1 MNVLP
6 NEEELMVKNAA
17 REFLEAECPPSLAR
31 AIEQDE
37 RGYSVELWEQMA
49 SLGWFGISL
58 PESYGGGGLPVSY
71 LALILEE
78 CGRAI
83 APVPFH
89 STATAALAVARYG
102 SDEQKQA
109 ILPRV
114 ARGDLIMTWAVQEQ
128 DPRMRSDAIQC
139 RGEVEGDS
147 LVISGVKHFVDN
159 FAAAELMVMAV
170 RTAAPSLHGSAGDE
184 SASAGSAEG
193 SAGITLA
200 VVPCNAAGI
209 TETRLTTLAKDSQS
223 KLTLDGVRIPL
234 SNVIGA
240 VNDGWPATSD
250 MLDTGTALLCA
261 QIIGA
266 ARKDAEMAIEYAKN
280 RVAFGRPLAGF
291 QSIQHL
297 CADMLVWVDGAQ
309 LLTYEA
315 LWKLDAGLPY
325 NVEVS
330 QAKAFTND
338 KCQATVRSSQQIHGG
353 IGFMMEF
360 DLHLW
365 YRRVT
370 AWTMR
375 LGTSFEHRARVA
387 RALLDQPGPVRL
399 GMNLEAVA

>member
-17 REFLEAECPPSLAR
+17 REFLAAECPPNLPR

-37 RGYSVELWEQMA
+37 RGYSVELWEKMA
-49 SLGWFGISL
+49 ALGWFGISL
-58 PESYGGGGLPVSY
+58 PESHGGGGLPVTY
-71 LALILEE
+71 LGLILEE

-89 STATAALAVARYG
+89 STATAALAVARHG
-102 SDEQKQA
+102 SSEQQQT
-109 ILPRV
+109 ILPRA

-128 DPRMRSDAIQC
+128 DPRLRADAIQC
-139 RGEVEGDS
+139 RAEVDGDS
-147 LVISGVKHFVDN
+147 LVINGIKHFVDN
-159 FAAAELMVMAV
+159 FSAAEFMVTAV
-170 RTAAPSLHGSAGDE
+170 RTAAPTDDN
-184 SASAGSAEG
+184 
-193 SAGITLA
+193 AGITL
-200 VVPCNAAGI
+200 VIVPTNSPGI

-223 KLTLDGVRIPL
+223 KLVLDGVRVPL
-234 SNVIGA
+234 SNVIGD
-240 VNDGWPATSD
+240 VNQGWPATSD
-250 MLDTGTALLCA
+250 MLDVGTALLCA
-261 QIIGA
+261 QITGA
-266 ARKDAEMAIEYAKN
+266 ARKDAEMAIDYAKN
-280 RVAFGRPLAGF
+280 RVAFGRPIAGF

-297 CADMLVWVDGAQ
+297 CADMIVWTDGAQ

-315 LWKLDAGLPY
+315 LWKLDAGLPFG
-325 NVEVS
+325 VEVS

-387 RALLDQPGPVRL
+387 RALLDQPGEVRL
-399 GMNLEAVA
+399 GMNLQPVG

>member
-6 NEEELMVKNAA
+6 SEEELMVKNAA
-17 REFLEAECPPSLAR
+17 REFLDAECSPSLAR
-31 AIEQDE
+31 AIEQDA
-37 RGYSVELWEQMA
+37 RGYSVELWEKMA
-49 SLGWFGISL
+49 ALGWFGISL
-58 PESYGGGGLPVSY
+58 PEAYGGGGLPVAY
-71 LALILEE
+71 LGLILEE

-83 APVPFH
+83 APVPLH
-89 STATAALAVARYG
+89 STATAALAIASSG
-102 SDEQKQA
+102 TEQQRRD

-114 ARGDLIMTWAVQEQ
+114 ARGELIMTWAVPEQ
-128 DPRMRSDAIQC
+128 DPRLRPDAVQC
-139 RGEVEGDS
+139 RGTVDGDS
-147 LVISGVKHFVDN
+147 LVITGVKHFVDN
-159 FAAAELMVMAV
+159 YSAAELMVMAV
-170 RTAAPSLHGSAGDE
+170 RTAAPSDAN
-184 SASAGSAEG
+184 
-193 SAGITLA
+193 AGITLA
-200 VVPCNAAGI
+200 IVPTNAPGI

-223 KLTLDGVRIPL
+223 KLDLDGVRIPL
-234 SNVIGA
+234 TNVIGA
-240 VNDGWPATSD
+240 VNQGWPSTQA

-266 ARKDAEMAIEYAKN
+266 ARKDAEMAIEYARN
-280 RVAFGRPLAGF
+280 RVAFGRPIAGF

-297 CADMLVWVDGAQ
+297 CADMIVWVDGAQ

-325 NVEVS
+325 GVEVS

-387 RALLDQPGPVRL
+387 RALLDQPGTVRL
-399 GMNLEAVA
+399 GMNLEPVA

>member
-6 NEEELMVKNAA
+6 SEEELMVKNAA
-17 REFLEAECPPSLAR
+17 REFLEAECPPGLAR
-31 AIEQDE
+31 AIEQDA
-37 RGYSVELWEQMA
+37 RGYSVALWENMA
-49 SLGWFGISL
+49 ALGWFGISL
-58 PESYGGGGLPVSY
+58 PEAYGGGGLPVTY
-71 LALILEE
+71 LGLILEE

-89 STATAALAVARYG
+89 STATAALAVARHG
-102 SDEQKQA
+102 SDAQKQA

-114 ARGDLIMTWAVQEQ
+114 ARGDLIMTWAAQEQ
-128 DPRMRSDAIQC
+128 NPRLRADAIQC
-139 RGEVEGDS
+139 RGVVDGDS

-159 FAAAELMVMAV
+159 FAAAELVVMAV
-170 RTAAPSLHGSAGDE
+170 RTAEPAAD
-184 SASAGSAEG
+184 
-193 SAGITLA
+193 SAGITL
-200 VVPCNAAGI
+200 VIVPADSPGI
-209 TETRLTTLAKDSQS
+209 AETRLTTLAKDSQS
-223 KLTLDGVRIPL
+223 KLTLDSVRVPL
-234 SNVIGA
+234 SGVLGEINQ
-240 VNDGWPATSD
+240 GWPAASE
-250 MLDTGTALLCA
+250 MLDIGTALLCA

-266 ARKDAEMAIEYAKN
+266 ARKDAEMAIDYARN
-280 RVAFGRPLAGF
+280 RVAFGRPIAGF

-297 CADMLVWVDGAQ
+297 CADMIVWLDGAQ

-325 NVEVS
+325 SVEVS

-338 KCQATVRSSQQIHGG
+338 KCQAVVRSSQQIHGG

-375 LGTSFEHRARVA
+375 LGTSFEHRARIA
-387 RALLDQPGPVRL
+387 RALLDQPGTVRL
-399 GMNLEAVA
+399 GMNLEPVA

>member
-6 NEEELMVKNAA
+6 AEEELMVKNAA
-17 REFLEAECPPSLAR
+17 REFLDAECPPSLAR

-58 PESYGGGGLPVSY
+58 PEAYGGGGLPVTY
-71 LALILEE
+71 LGLILEE

-89 STATAALAVARYG
+89 STATAALAVVNHG
-102 SDEQKQA
+102 SDEQKQT

-114 ARGDLIMTWAVQEQ
+114 ARGDLILTWAVQEQ
-128 DPRMRSDAIQC
+128 DPRLRADAVQC
-139 RGEVEGDS
+139 RGQVDGDS
-147 LVISGVKHFVDN
+147 LVINGIKHFVDN
-159 FAAAELMVMAV
+159 FSAAEKVVMAV
-170 RTAAPSLHGSAGDE
+170 RTAEPTDE
-184 SASAGSAEG
+184 SA
-193 SAGITLA
+193 GIALCI
-200 VVPCNAAGI
+200 VPTNSAGI

-223 KLTLDGVRIPL
+223 KIALENVRIPL
-234 SNVIGA
+234 SNVIGEISQ
-240 VNDGWPATSD
+240 GWPAVSE

-291 QSIQHL
+291 QSIPHL
-297 CADMLVWVDGAQ
+297 CADMIVAVAGAQ

-325 NVEVS
+325 SVEVS

-375 LGTSFEHRARVA
+375 MGTSFEHRARVA
-387 RALLDQPGPVRL
+387 RSLLAQPGRVRL
-399 GMNLEAVA
+399 GMNIEAVA

>member
-17 REFLEAECPPSLAR
+17 REFLEAECSPDLAR

-37 RGYSVELWEQMA
+37 RGYSVELWEKMA

-58 PESYGGGGLPVSY
+58 PESYGGGGLPVAY
-71 LALILEE
+71 LGLILEE

-89 STATAALAVARYG
+89 STATAALAVARHG
-102 SDEQKQA
+102 SAEQQQS

-114 ARGDLIMTWAVQEQ
+114 ARGDLIMTWAAQEQ
-128 DPRMRSDAIQC
+128 DPRLRADAIQC
-139 RGEVEGDS
+139 RGEVDGDS
-147 LVISGVKHFVDN
+147 LAISGIKHFVDN

-170 RTAAPSLHGSAGDE
+170 RTAAPSDDN
-184 SASAGSAEG
+184 
-193 SAGITLA
+193 AGITL
-200 VVPCNAAGI
+200 VIVPTNVAGI

-223 KLTLDGVRIPL
+223 KLELDGVRVPL
-234 SNVIGA
+234 SNVIGE
-240 VNDGWPATSD
+240 VNRGWPAASD
-250 MLDTGTALLCA
+250 MLDIGTALLCA
-261 QIIGA
+261 QITGA
-266 ARKDAEMAIEYAKN
+266 ARKDAEMAIDYAKN
-280 RVAFGRPLAGF
+280 RVAFGRPIAGF

-297 CADMLVWVDGAQ
+297 CADMIVWTDGAQ

-315 LWKLDAGLPY
+315 LWKLDSGLPFG
-325 NVEVS
+325 VEVS

-387 RALLDQPGPVRL
+387 RALLDQPGQVRL
-399 GMNLEAVA
+399 GMNLQPVG

>member
-17 REFLEAECPPSLAR
+17 REFLAAECPPNLPR

-37 RGYSVELWEQMA
+37 RGYSVELWEKMA
-49 SLGWFGISL
+49 ALGWFGISL
-58 PESYGGGGLPVSY
+58 PESYGGGGLPVTY
-71 LALILEE
+71 LGLILEE

-89 STATAALAVARYG
+89 STATAALAVARHG
-102 SDEQKQA
+102 SSEQQQT
-109 ILPRV
+109 ILPRA

-128 DPRMRSDAIQC
+128 DPRLRADAIQC
-139 RGEVEGDS
+139 RAEVDGDS
-147 LVISGVKHFVDN
+147 LVINGIKHFVDN
-159 FAAAELMVMAV
+159 FSAAEFMVTAV
-170 RTAAPSLHGSAGDE
+170 RTAAPTDDN
-184 SASAGSAEG
+184 
-193 SAGITLA
+193 AGITL
-200 VVPCNAAGI
+200 VIVPTNSPGI

-223 KLTLDGVRIPL
+223 KLAMDGVRVPL
-234 SNVIGA
+234 SNVIGE
-240 VNDGWPATSD
+240 VNQGWPATSD
-250 MLDTGTALLCA
+250 MLDVGTALLCA
-261 QIIGA
+261 QITGA
-266 ARKDAEMAIEYAKN
+266 ARKDAEMAIDYAKN
-280 RVAFGRPLAGF
+280 RVAFGRPIAGF

-297 CADMLVWVDGAQ
+297 CADMIVWTDGAQ

-315 LWKLDAGLPY
+315 LWKLDAGLPFG
-325 NVEVS
+325 VEVS

-387 RALLDQPGPVRL
+387 RALLDQPGEVRL
-399 GMNLEAVA
+399 GMNLQPVG

>member
-17 REFLEAECPPSLAR
+17 REFLEAECLPSLAR

-102 SDEQKQA
+102 SEAQKQA

-128 DPRMRSDAIQC
+128 DPRLRSDAVQC
-139 RGEVEGDS
+139 RGEVDGDS

-159 FAAAELMVMAV
+159 FSAAELMVMAV
-170 RTAAPSLHGSAGDE
+170 RTAPPTDDSAGV
-184 SASAGSAEG
+184 
-193 SAGITLA
+193 TL
-200 VVPCNAAGI
+200 VIVPANSAGI

-223 KLTLDGVRIPL
+223 KLALDGVRVPL
-234 SNVIGA
+234 SNVIGE

-280 RVAFGRPLAGF
+280 RVAFGRPIAGF

-297 CADMLVWVDGAQ
+297 CADMIVWVDGAQ

-325 NVEVS
+325 SVEVS

-387 RALLDQPGPVRL
+387 RALLDQPGQVRL
-399 GMNLEAVA
+399 GMNIEAVA

>member
-6 NEEELMVKNAA
+6 AEEELMVKNAA
-17 REFLEAECPPSLAR
+17 REFLDAECSPSLAR
-31 AIEQDE
+31 AVEQDE
-37 RGYSVELWEQMA
+37 RGYSVELWEKMA

-58 PESYGGGGLPVSY
+58 PESHGGGGLPVTY
-71 LALILEE
+71 LGLILEE

-89 STATAALAVARYG
+89 STATAALVVANHG
-102 SDEQKQA
+102 SDEQQQN

-128 DPRMRSDAIQC
+128 DPRLRADAIQC
-139 RGEVEGDS
+139 RGEVDGDS
-147 LVISGVKHFVDN
+147 LVINGVKHFVDN
-159 FAAAELMVMAV
+159 FSAAELMVMAV
-170 RTAAPSLHGSAGDE
+170 RTAAPTDDN
-184 SASAGSAEG
+184 
-193 SAGITLA
+193 AGITLA
-200 VVPCNAAGI
+200 IVPTNAAGI

-223 KLTLDGVRIPL
+223 KLNLDGVRIPL
-234 SNVIGA
+234 GNVIGK
-240 VNDGWPATSD
+240 VNQGWPATSD

-266 ARKDAEMAIEYAKN
+266 ARKDAEMAIDYAKN
-280 RVAFGRPLAGF
+280 RVAFGRPIAGF

-297 CADMLVWVDGAQ
+297 CADMIVWVDGAQ

-325 NVEVS
+325 GVEVS

-387 RALLDQPGPVRL
+387 RALLDQPGKVRL
-399 GMNLEAVA
+399 GMNLQPVA

>member
-6 NEEELMVKNAA
+6 AEEELMVKNAA
-17 REFLEAECPPSLAR
+17 REFLEAESPASLAR
-31 AIEQDE
+31 AVEQDE
-37 RGYSVELWEQMA
+37 RGYSLELWEKMA

-58 PESYGGGGLPVSY
+58 PETHGGGGLPVTY
-71 LALILEE
+71 LGLIIEE

-83 APVPFH
+83 APVPMH
-89 STATAALAVARYG
+89 STSTASLAVAKFGDPQQRQ
-102 SDEQKQA
+102 D

-114 ARGDLIMTWAVQEQ
+114 ARGELIMTFAVQEQ
-128 DPRMRSDAIQC
+128 DPRLRPDAIQC
-139 RGEVEGDS
+139 RGEVDGDS
-147 LVISGVKHFVDN
+147 LVISGVKHFIDN
-159 FAAAELMVMAV
+159 YSAAELMVMAV
-170 RTAAPSLHGSAGDE
+170 RTAARSDANQ
-184 SASAGSAEG
+184 
-193 SAGITLA
+193 GITLV
-200 VVPCNAAGI
+200 VVPTNAVGI
-209 TETRLTTLAKDSQS
+209 SETRLTTLAKDSQS
-223 KLTLDGVRIPL
+223 KLDLNGVRVPL
-234 SNVIGA
+234 GNVIGA
-240 VNDGWPATSD
+240 INEGWPATQA
-250 MLDTGTALLCA
+250 MLDIGTALLCA
-261 QIIGA
+261 QIVGA

-297 CADMLVWVDGAQ
+297 CADMVVWCDGAQ

-315 LWKLDAGLPY
+315 LWKMDAGLPY
-325 NVEVS
+325 AVEVS

-387 RALLDQPGPVRL
+387 RALLDQPGRVRL
-399 GMNLEAVA
+399 GMNLEPVS

>member
-6 NEEELMVKNAA
+6 AEEELMVKNAA
-17 REFLEAECPPSLAR
+17 REFLEAESPASLAR
-31 AIEQDE
+31 AVEQDE
-37 RGYSVELWEQMA
+37 RGYSLELWEKMA

-58 PESYGGGGLPVSY
+58 PETHGGGGLPVTY
-71 LALILEE
+71 LGLIIEE

-83 APVPFH
+83 APVPMH
-89 STATAALAVARYG
+89 STSTASLAVAKFG
-102 SDEQKQA
+102 DPQQQQD

-114 ARGDLIMTWAVQEQ
+114 ARGELIMTFAVQEQ
-128 DPRMRSDAIQC
+128 DPRLRPDAIQC
-139 RGEVEGDS
+139 RGEVDGDS
-147 LVISGVKHFVDN
+147 LVISGVKHFIDN
-159 FAAAELMVMAV
+159 YSAAELMVMAV
-170 RTAAPSLHGSAGDE
+170 RTAARSDANQ
-184 SASAGSAEG
+184 
-193 SAGITLA
+193 GITLV
-200 VVPCNAAGI
+200 VVPTNAAGI
-209 TETRLTTLAKDSQS
+209 SETRLTTLAKDSQS
-223 KLTLDGVRIPL
+223 KLDLNGVRVPL
-234 SNVIGA
+234 GNVIGA
-240 VNDGWPATSD
+240 INEGWPATQA
-250 MLDTGTALLCA
+250 MLDIGTALLCA
-261 QIIGA
+261 QIVGA

-297 CADMLVWVDGAQ
+297 CADMVVWCDGAQ

-315 LWKLDAGLPY
+315 LWKMDEGLPY
-325 NVEVS
+325 AVEVS

-387 RALLDQPGPVRL
+387 RALLDQPGRVRL
-399 GMNLEAVA
+399 GMNLEPVS

>member
-6 NEEELMVKNAA
+6 NEEELMFKNAA
-17 REFLEAECPPSLAR
+17 REFLAAECPPNLAR

-49 SLGWFGISL
+49 ALGWFGISL
-58 PESYGGGGLPVSY
+58 PEAYGGGGLPVSY
-71 LALILEE
+71 LGLILEE

-89 STATAALAVARYG
+89 STATAALAVARHG

-109 ILPRV
+109 LLPRV

-128 DPRMRSDAIQC
+128 DPRLRPDAIQC
-139 RGEVEGDS
+139 RGEVDGDS
-147 LVISGVKHFVDN
+147 LVINGVKHFVDN
-159 FAAAELMVMAV
+159 FAAAELMLMAV
-170 RTAAPSLHGSAGDE
+170 RTAAPAGDGE
-184 SASAGSAEG
+184 
-193 SAGITLA
+193 GITLA
-200 VVPCNAAGI
+200 IVPTNGAGI
-209 TETRLTTLAKDSQS
+209 SETRLTTLAKDSQS
-223 KLTLDGVRIPL
+223 KLSMDGVRVPL
-234 SNVIGA
+234 SNVIGD
-240 VNDGWPATSD
+240 VNQGWPATAD
-250 MLDTGTALLCA
+250 MLDVGTALLCT
-261 QIIGA
+261 QITGA
-266 ARKDAEMAIEYAKN
+266 ARKDAEMAIDYAKN

-297 CADMLVWVDGAQ
+297 CADMIVWVDGAQ

-315 LWKLDAGLPY
+315 LWKLDAGLPFG
-325 NVEVS
+325 VEVS

-338 KCQATVRSSQQIHGG
+338 KCQAAVRSSQQIHGG

-375 LGTSFEHRARVA
+375 MGTSFEHRARVA
-387 RALLDQPGPVRL
+387 RALLDQPGKVRL
-399 GMNLEAVA
+399 GMDLQPVG

>member
-6 NEEELMVKNAA
+6 SEEELMVKNAA
-17 REFLEAECPPSLAR
+17 REFLEAECPASLAR
-31 AIEQDE
+31 EVEQDE
-37 RGYSVELWEQMA
+37 RGYSLELWEKMA

-58 PESYGGGGLPVSY
+58 PEAYGGGGLPVSY
-71 LALILEE
+71 LGLIIEE

-89 STATAALAVARYG
+89 STATAAIAVAKFG
-102 SDEQKQA
+102 TEQQKEA

-114 ARGDLIMTWAVQEQ
+114 ARGELIMTWAVQEQ
-128 DPRMRSDAIQC
+128 DPRLRADVLQC
-139 RGEVEGDS
+139 RGEVDGDS
-147 LVISGVKHFVDN
+147 LVITGGKHFVDN
-159 FAAAELMVMAV
+159 FSAAELMVMAV
-170 RTAAPSLHGSAGDE
+170 RTG
-184 SASAGSAEG
+184 ASSDDN
-193 SAGITLA
+193 AGITLA
-200 VVPCNAAGI
+200 IVPTDTAGVS
-209 TETRLTTLAKDSQS
+209 ETRLTTLAKDSQS
-223 KLTLDGVRIPL
+223 KLNLDGVRVPL
-234 SNVIGA
+234 SNVIGE
-240 VNDGWPATSD
+240 VNQGWPATQA
-250 MLDTGTALLCA
+250 MLDIGTALLCT
-261 QIIGA
+261 QIVGA

-315 LWKLDAGLPY
+315 LWKIDQGLPY
-325 NVEVS
+325 SVEVS

-375 LGTSFEHRARVA
+375 LGTSFEHRSRVA
-387 RALLDQPGPVRL
+387 RALLDQPGKVRL
-399 GMNLEAVA
+399 GMNLEPVA

>member
-17 REFLEAECPPSLAR
+17 REFLAAECPPSLPR

-37 RGYSVELWEQMA
+37 RGYSVELWEKMA
-49 SLGWFGISL
+49 ALGWFGISL
-58 PESYGGGGLPVSY
+58 PESHGGGGLPVTY
-71 LALILEE
+71 LGLILEE

-89 STATAALAVARYG
+89 STATAALAVARHG
-102 SDEQKQA
+102 SSEQQQA
-109 ILPRV
+109 ILPRI

-128 DPRMRSDAIQC
+128 DPRLRADAIQC
-139 RGEVEGDS
+139 RAEVDGDS
-147 LVISGVKHFVDN
+147 LVINGIKHFVDN
-159 FAAAELMVMAV
+159 FSAAELMVTAV
-170 RTAAPSLHGSAGDE
+170 RTAAPTDH
-184 SASAGSAEG
+184 

-200 VVPCNAAGI
+200 IVPTNSAGI

-223 KLTLDGVRIPL
+223 KLAMDGVRVPL
-234 SNVIGA
+234 SNVIGE
-240 VNDGWPATSD
+240 VNQGWTATSD
-250 MLDTGTALLCA
+250 MLDVGTALLCA
-261 QIIGA
+261 QITGA
-266 ARKDAEMAIEYAKN
+266 ARKDAEMAIDYAKN
-280 RVAFGRPLAGF
+280 RVAFGRPIAGF

-297 CADMLVWVDGAQ
+297 CADMIVWTDGAQ

-315 LWKLDAGLPY
+315 LWKLDAGLPFG
-325 NVEVS
+325 VEVS

-387 RALLDQPGPVRL
+387 RALLDQPGQVRL
-399 GMNLEAVA
+399 GMNLHPVG

>member
-6 NEEELMVKNAA
+6 NEEELMFKNAA
-17 REFLEAECPPSLAR
+17 REFLEAESPASLAR

-37 RGYSVELWEQMA
+37 RGYSVELWEKMA
-49 SLGWFGISL
+49 ALGWFGISL
-58 PESYGGGGLPVSY
+58 PEAYGGGGLPVTY
-71 LALILEE
+71 LGLILEE

-89 STATAALAVARYG
+89 STATAALAVANHG
-102 SDEQKQA
+102 SDEQKQS

-114 ARGDLIMTWAVQEQ
+114 ARGDLIMTWSVQEQ
-128 DPRMRSDAIQC
+128 DPRLRPDAIQC
-139 RGEVEGDS
+139 RGEVDGDS
-147 LVISGVKHFVDN
+147 LVINGVKHFVDN
-159 FAAAELMVMAV
+159 FSAAELIVMAI
-170 RTAAPSLHGSAGDE
+170 RTGGPGDGSE
-184 SASAGSAEG
+184 
-193 SAGITLA
+193 GITLA
-200 VVPCNAAGI
+200 IVPANAPGI

-223 KLTLDGVRIPL
+223 KLQLDGVRIPM
-234 SNVIGA
+234 SNVIGD
-240 VNDGWPATSD
+240 VNEGWAATSE
-250 MLDTGTALLCA
+250 MLDTGTALLCT

-297 CADMLVWVDGAQ
+297 CADMIVWVDGSQ

-315 LWKLDAGLPY
+315 LWKLDSGLPY
-325 NVEVS
+325 GVEVS

-387 RALLDQPGPVRL
+387 RSLLDQPGRVRL
-399 GMNLEAVA
+399 GMNLQPVG

>member
-6 NEEELMVKNAA
+6 AEEELMVKNAA
-17 REFLEAECPPSLAR
+17 REFLDAECPPSLAR
-31 AIEQDE
+31 AVEQDE
-37 RGYSVELWEQMA
+37 RGYSVELWEKMA

-58 PESYGGGGLPVSY
+58 PESHGGGGLPVTY
-71 LALILEE
+71 LGLILEE

-89 STATAALAVARYG
+89 STATAALAVANHG
-102 SDEQKQA
+102 SDEQQQS

-114 ARGDLIMTWAVQEQ
+114 ASGNLIMTWAVQEQ
-128 DPRMRSDAIQC
+128 DPRLRADAIQC
-139 RGEVEGDS
+139 RGEVDGDS
-147 LVISGVKHFVDN
+147 LVINGVKHFVDN
-159 FAAAELMVMAV
+159 FSAAELMVMAV
-170 RTAAPSLHGSAGDE
+170 RTAAPTDA
-184 SASAGSAEG
+184 

-200 VVPCNAAGI
+200 IVPTNAAGI

-223 KLTLDGVRIPL
+223 KLSLDGVRIPL
-234 SNVIGA
+234 SNVIGE
-240 VNDGWPATSD
+240 VNQGWPATSD

-266 ARKDAEMAIEYAKN
+266 ARKDAEMAIDYAKN
-280 RVAFGRPLAGF
+280 RVAFGRPIAGF

-297 CADMLVWVDGAQ
+297 CADMIVWVDGAQ

-325 NVEVS
+325 GVEVS

-387 RALLDQPGPVRL
+387 RALLDQPGKVRL
-399 GMNLEAVA
+399 GMNLQPVA

>member
-17 REFLEAECPPSLAR
+17 REFLEAECSPSLAR

-37 RGYSVELWEQMA
+37 RGYSVELWEKMA

-58 PESYGGGGLPVSY
+58 PESHGGGGLPVTY
-71 LALILEE
+71 LGLILEE

-89 STATAALAVARYG
+89 STATAALAVARHG
-102 SDEQKQA
+102 SADQQQS
-109 ILPRV
+109 ILPRA

-128 DPRMRSDAIQC
+128 DPRLRADAIQC
-139 RGEVEGDS
+139 RAEVDGDN

-159 FAAAELMVMAV
+159 FSAAELMVTAV
-170 RTAAPSLHGSAGDE
+170 RTAAPSSDASTGDNE
-184 SASAGSAEG
+184 
-193 SAGITLA
+193 GITL
-200 VVPCNAAGI
+200 VIVPTNAAGI
-209 TETRLTTLAKDSQS
+209 AETRLTTLAKDSQS
-223 KLTLDGVRIPL
+223 KLMMNGVRVPL
-234 SNVIGA
+234 SNVIGE
-240 VNDGWPATSD
+240 VNQGWPATSD
-250 MLDTGTALLCA
+250 MLDIGTALLCA
-261 QIIGA
+261 QITGA
-266 ARKDAEMAIEYAKN
+266 ARKDAEMAIDYAKN
-280 RVAFGRPLAGF
+280 RVAFGRPIAGF

-297 CADMLVWVDGAQ
+297 CADMIVWTDGAQ

-315 LWKLDAGLPY
+315 LWKLDSGLPFG
-325 NVEVS
+325 VEVS

-387 RALLDQPGPVRL
+387 RALLDQPGQVRL
-399 GMNLEAVA
+399 GMNLQPVG

>member
-6 NEEELMVKNAA
+6 SEEELMVKNAA
-17 REFLEAECPPSLAR
+17 REFLEAECPASLAR
-31 AIEQDE
+31 EVEQDE
-37 RGYSVELWEQMA
+37 RGYSLELWEKMA

-58 PESYGGGGLPVSY
+58 PEAYGGGGLPVSY
-71 LALILEE
+71 LGLIIEE

-89 STATAALAVARYG
+89 STATAAMAVAKFG
-102 SDEQKQA
+102 TEQQKEA

-114 ARGDLIMTWAVQEQ
+114 ARGELIMTWAVQEQ
-128 DPRMRSDAIQC
+128 DPRLRADVLQC
-139 RGEVEGDS
+139 RGEVDGDS
-147 LVISGVKHFVDN
+147 LVITGGKHFVDN
-159 FAAAELMVMAV
+159 FSAAELMVMAV
-170 RTAAPSLHGSAGDE
+170 RTG
-184 SASAGSAEG
+184 ASSDDN
-193 SAGITLA
+193 AGITLA
-200 VVPCNAAGI
+200 IVPTDTAGVS
-209 TETRLTTLAKDSQS
+209 ETRLTTLAKDSQS
-223 KLTLDGVRIPL
+223 KLNLDGVRVPV
-234 SNVIGA
+234 SNVIGE
-240 VNDGWPATSD
+240 VNQGWPATQA
-250 MLDTGTALLCA
+250 MLDIGTALLCT
-261 QIIGA
+261 QIVGA

-315 LWKLDAGLPY
+315 LWKIDQGLPY
-325 NVEVS
+325 SVEVS

-375 LGTSFEHRARVA
+375 LGTSFEHRSRVA
-387 RALLDQPGPVRL
+387 RALLDQPGKVRL
-399 GMNLEAVA
+399 GMNLEPVA

>member
-6 NEEELMVKNAA
+6 AEEELMVKNAA
-17 REFLEAECPPSLAR
+17 REFLEAESPASLAR
-31 AIEQDE
+31 AVEQDE
-37 RGYSVELWEQMA
+37 RGYSLELWEKMA

-58 PESYGGGGLPVSY
+58 PETHGGGGLPVTY
-71 LALILEE
+71 LGLIIEE

-83 APVPFH
+83 APVPIH
-89 STATAALAVARYG
+89 STSTASLAVAKFG
-102 SDEQKQA
+102 DPQQQQD

-114 ARGDLIMTWAVQEQ
+114 ARGELIMTFAVQEQ
-128 DPRMRSDAIQC
+128 DPRLRPDAIQC
-139 RGEVEGDS
+139 RGEVDGDS
-147 LVISGVKHFVDN
+147 LVISGVKHFIDN
-159 FAAAELMVMAV
+159 YSAAELMVMAV
-170 RTAAPSLHGSAGDE
+170 RTAAPSDANQ
-184 SASAGSAEG
+184 
-193 SAGITLA
+193 GITLV
-200 VVPCNAAGI
+200 VVPTNAAGI
-209 TETRLTTLAKDSQS
+209 SETRLTTLAKDSQS
-223 KLTLDGVRIPL
+223 KLDLNGVRVPL
-234 SNVIGA
+234 GNVIGTI
-240 VNDGWPATSD
+240 NDGWPATQA
-250 MLDTGTALLCA
+250 MLDIGTALLCA
-261 QIIGA
+261 QIVGA

-297 CADMLVWVDGAQ
+297 CADMVVWCDGAQ

-315 LWKLDAGLPY
+315 LWKMDEGLPY
-325 NVEVS
+325 AVEVS

-387 RALLDQPGPVRL
+387 RALLDQPGRVRL
-399 GMNLEAVA
+399 GMNLEPVS

>member
-17 REFLEAECPPSLAR
+17 REFLAAECPPSLPR

-37 RGYSVELWEQMA
+37 RGYSVELWEKMA
-49 SLGWFGISL
+49 ALGWFGISL
-58 PESYGGGGLPVSY
+58 PESHGGGGLPVTY
-71 LALILEE
+71 LGLILEE

-89 STATAALAVARYG
+89 STATAALAVARHG
-102 SDEQKQA
+102 SAEQQQA
-109 ILPRV
+109 ILPRA

-128 DPRMRSDAIQC
+128 DPRLRPDAIQC
-139 RGEVEGDS
+139 RAEVDGDS
-147 LVISGVKHFVDN
+147 LVINGIKHFVDN
-159 FAAAELMVMAV
+159 FSAAEFVVTAV
-170 RTAAPSLHGSAGDE
+170 RTGSPSDDN
-184 SASAGSAEG
+184 
-193 SAGITLA
+193 AGISL
-200 VVPCNAAGI
+200 VIVPTNSAGI

-223 KLTLDGVRIPL
+223 KLALDGVRVPL
-234 SNVIGA
+234 SNVIGE
-240 VNDGWPATSD
+240 VNQGWPATSD
-250 MLDTGTALLCA
+250 MLDVGTALLCA
-261 QIIGA
+261 QITGA
-266 ARKDAEMAIEYAKN
+266 ARKDAEMAIDYAKN
-280 RVAFGRPLAGF
+280 RVAFGRPIAGF

-297 CADMLVWVDGAQ
+297 CADMIVWTDGAQ

-315 LWKLDAGLPY
+315 LWKLDAGLPFG
-325 NVEVS
+325 VEVS

-387 RALLDQPGPVRL
+387 RALLDQPGEVRL
-399 GMNLEAVA
+399 GMNLHPVG

>member
-6 NEEELMVKNAA
+6 AEEELMVKNAA
-17 REFLEAECPPSLAR
+17 REFLDAECPPNLAR

-37 RGYSVELWEQMA
+37 RGYSVELWEKMA

-58 PESYGGGGLPVSY
+58 PESHGGGGLPVTY
-71 LALILEE
+71 LGLILEE

-89 STATAALAVARYG
+89 STATAALAVANHG
-102 SDEQKQA
+102 SPEQQQN

-128 DPRMRSDAIQC
+128 DPRLRADAIQC
-139 RGEVEGDS
+139 RGEVDGDS
-147 LVISGVKHFVDN
+147 LVINGVKHFVDN
-159 FAAAELMVMAV
+159 FSAAELMVMAV
-170 RTAAPSLHGSAGDE
+170 RTAAPSGT
-184 SASAGSAEG
+184 
-193 SAGITLA
+193 SAGITL
-200 VVPCNAAGI
+200 VIVPTNAAGI

-223 KLTLDGVRIPL
+223 KLSLDGVRVPL
-234 SNVIGA
+234 TNVIGE
-240 VNDGWPATSD
+240 VNQGWPATSD

-266 ARKDAEMAIEYAKN
+266 ARKDAEMAIDYAKN

-297 CADMLVWVDGAQ
+297 CADMIVWVDGAQ

-325 NVEVS
+325 GVEVS

-387 RALLDQPGPVRL
+387 RALLDQPGKVRL
-399 GMNLEAVA
+399 GMNLQPVA

>member
-17 REFLEAECPPSLAR
+17 REFLEAESPPGLAR

-37 RGYSVELWEQMA
+37 RGYSVELWEKMA

-58 PESYGGGGLPVSY
+58 PEAYGGGGLPVTY
-71 LALILEE
+71 LGLILEE

-89 STATAALAVARYG
+89 STATASLAVANHG
-102 SDEQKQA
+102 SDEQKQS

-114 ARGDLIMTWAVQEQ
+114 ARGELIMTWAVQEQ
-128 DPRMRSDAIQC
+128 DPRLRSDAIQC
-139 RGEVEGDS
+139 RGEVDGDS
-147 LVISGVKHFVDN
+147 LVISGIKHFVDN
-159 FAAAELMVMAV
+159 FSAAELMVMAV
-170 RTAAPSLHGSAGDE
+170 RTAAPSAVSP
-184 SASAGSAEG
+184 
-193 SAGITLA
+193 GITLA
-200 VVPCNAAGI
+200 IVPTNAAGI
-209 TETRLTTLAKDSQS
+209 SETRLTTLAKDSQS
-223 KLTLDGVRIPL
+223 KLYLEGVRIPL
-234 SNVIGA
+234 SNVIGEI
-240 VNDGWPATSD
+240 NGGWAATSE
-250 MLDTGTALLCA
+250 MLDTGTALLCT

-280 RVAFGRPLAGF
+280 RVAFGRPIAGF

-297 CADMLVWVDGAQ
+297 CADMIVWVDGAQ

-315 LWKLDAGLPY
+315 LWKLDSGLPY
-325 NVEVS
+325 SVEVS

-375 LGTSFEHRARVA
+375 LGTSFEHRGRVA
-387 RALLDQPGPVRL
+387 RSLLDQPGQVRL